1 MFINHMKKNISIIG
15 CGAIGSELALSVD
28 RMMIENVN
36 ISSFLDIKLE
46 NAEILKSKLSNNNP
60 IVFNNFSDYIKSDT
74 FKDVDLV
81 VEAASQNALTSYL
94 NPIIL
99 LKKDILVMSVGAFA
113 NPDFFSQVIKNVE
126 KNDINLYVP
135 SGAIAGIDAIKSVRS
150 SISYVTLTT
159 TKNPNSLKDSPF
171 FKKTNLTADSIKKR
185 TLIFEGSAIEAVQ
198 NFPANVN
205 VAALLGLAGIGVEKT
220 KVNVIADPS
229 LRINKH
235 EIKVIGKF
243 GELIV
248 RVKNVPSPT
257 NPKTSY
263 LAILSVIES
272 LRSITTKGVKY
283 GT

>member
-171 FKKTNLTADSIKKR
+171 FKKTNLTVDSIKKR

-248 RVKNVPSPT
+248 RVKNVPSST

-272 LRSITTKGVKY
+272 LRSITTKGIKY

>member
-1 MFINHMKKNISIIG
+1 MKKNISIIG
-15 CGAIGSELALSVD
+15 CGAIGSEVALSVD
-28 RMMIENVN
+28 RMMIGNVI
-36 ISSFLDIKLE
+36 ISSLLDIKLE

-74 FKDVDLV
+74 LKDVDLV

-113 NPDFFSQVIKNVE
+113 NPDFFSEVIKNVE

-135 SGAIAGIDAIKSVRS
+135 SGAIAGIDAIKSVRN

-159 TKNPNSLKDSPF
+159 TKNPDSLKDSPF
-171 FKKTNLTADSIKKR
+171 FKKTNLTLDSIKKR

-205 VAALLGLAGIGVEKT
+205 VAALLGLASIGVEKT

-248 RVKNVPSPT
+248 RVKNVPSAT

-263 LAILSVIES
+263 LAILSVIEL
-272 LRSITTKGVKY
+272 LRSITTKGIKY

>member
-1 MFINHMKKNISIIG
+1 MKKNISIIG

-28 RMMIENVN
+28 RMMIENVT
-36 ISSFLDIKLE
+36 ISSLLDIKLE

-60 IVFNNFSDYIKSDT
+60 LIFNNFSDYIKSDT

-135 SGAIAGIDAIKSVRS
+135 SGAIAGIDAIKSVRN

-159 TKNPNSLKDSPF
+159 TKNPESLKDSPF
-171 FKKTNLTADSIKKR
+171 FKKTNLTLDSIKKR

-205 VAALLGLAGIGVEKT
+205 VAALLGLASIGVEKT

-248 RVKNVPSPT
+248 RVKNVPSVT

-263 LAILSVIES
+263 LAILSVIEL
-272 LRSITTKGVKY
+272 LRSITTKGIKY

>member
-1 MFINHMKKNISIIG
+1 MKKNISIIG
-15 CGAIGSELALSVD
+15 CGTIGSELALSAD
-28 RMMIENVN
+28 RMMVENVT

-60 IVFNNFSDYIKSDT
+60 IIFNNFSDYIKSDT
-74 FKDVDLV
+74 LKDVDLV

-135 SGAIAGIDAIKSVRS
+135 SGAIAGIDAIKSVRN

-159 TKNPNSLKDSPF
+159 TKNPDSLKDSPF
-171 FKKTNLTADSIKKR
+171 FKKTNLTLDSIKKR

-198 NFPANVN
+198 NFPANIN
-205 VAALLGLAGIGVEKT
+205 VAALLGLASIGVEKT

-248 RVKNVPSPT
+248 RVKNVPSAT

-263 LAILSVIES
+263 LAILSVIEL
-272 LRSITTKGVKY
+272 LRSITTKGIKF

>member
-1 MFINHMKKNISIIG
+1 MKKNISIIG

-28 RMMIENVN
+28 RMMIENVT

-60 IVFNNFSDYIKSDT
+60 IVFNNFSDYIRSDT

-113 NPDFFSQVIKNVE
+113 NPDFFSEVIKNVE

-150 SISYVTLTT
+150 SISYITLTT

-171 FKKTNLTADSIKKR
+171 FKKNNLTLDSIKKR
-185 TLIFEGSAIEAVQ
+185 TLLFEGSAVEAVQ

-248 RVKNVPSPT
+248 RVKNIPSPN

>member
-1 MFINHMKKNISIIG
+1 MLINHMKKNISIIG

>member
-1 MFINHMKKNISIIG
+1 MAKNVTLLSI
-15 CGAIGSELALSVD
+15 
-28 RMMIENVN
+28 
-36 ISSFLDIKLE
+36 LDIRPE
-46 NAEILKSKLSNNNP
+46 NAEALKSKLSNNSP
-60 IVFNNFSDYIKSDT
+60 LLFNNFDDFVKSES
-74 FKDVDLV
+74 FKEVELV
-81 VEAASQNALTSYL
+81 IEAASQNAITSYL
-94 NPIIL
+94 NQLISF
-99 LKKDILVMSVGAFA
+99 KKDVLVMSVGAFA
-113 NPDFFSQVIKNVE
+113 NSDFFSEVIRNVE
-126 KNDINLYVP
+126 RNDTNIYVP
-135 SGAIAGIDAIKSVRS
+135 SGAIAGIDALKSVKT

-171 FKKTNLTADSIKKR
+171 FKNNNLTVDSFKKR

-198 NFPANVN
+198 NFPSNVN

-229 LRINKH
+229 IRINKH

-248 RVKNVPSPT
+248 RVKNIPSPT

-263 LAILSVIES
+263 LAVLSVIEC
-272 LRSITTKGVKY
+272 LRSITTKGIKY

>member
-1 MFINHMKKNISIIG
+1 MKKNISIIG

-28 RMMIENVN
+28 RMMMENVT
-36 ISSFLDIKLE
+36 ISSLLDIKLE
-46 NAEILKSKLSNNNP
+46 NAENLKSKLTNNNP
-60 IVFNNFSDYIKSDT
+60 IIFNNFTDYINSDSI
-74 FKDVDLV
+74 KDVDLV
-81 VEAASQNALTSYL
+81 VETASQNALIDYL
-94 NPIIL
+94 NSIIL
-99 LKKDILVMSVGAFA
+99 LKKDVLVMSVGGFA
-113 NPDFFSQVIKNVE
+113 NPDFFSQVLKNVE
-126 KNDINLYVP
+126 KNDINLYLP
-135 SGAIAGIDAIKSVRS
+135 SGAIAGIDAIKSVRN

-171 FKKTNLTADSIKKR
+171 FKKTNLTIGSIKKR

-205 VAALLGLAGIGVEKT
+205 VAALLGLAGIGIEKT

-248 RVKNVPSPT
+248 RVKNIPSPT

-272 LRSITTKGVKY
+272 LRSITTKGIKY

>member
-1 MFINHMKKNISIIG
+1 MKKNISIIG

-28 RMMIENVN
+28 RMMIENVT
-36 ISSFLDIKLE
+36 ISSLLDINLE
-46 NAEILKSKLSNNNP
+46 NAEILKSKLSQNNP
-60 IVFNNFSDYIKSDT
+60 IVFNDFSEYIKSDNL
-74 FKDVDLV
+74 KDVDIV

-94 NPIIL
+94 NSIIQ
-99 LKKDILVMSVGAFA
+99 LKKDVLVMSVGAFA
-113 NPDFFSQVIKNVE
+113 NSEFFSQVIKNVE
-126 KNDINLYVP
+126 KNDINLYLP

-171 FKKTNLTADSIKKR
+171 FKKTNLTIDSIKKR
-185 TLIFEGSAIEAVQ
+185 TLIFEGSAVEAVQ

-205 VAALLGLAGIGVEKT
+205 VAALLGLAGIGIEKT

-263 LAILSVIES
+263 LAILSIIES
-272 LRSITTKGVKY
+272 LSSITTKGIKY

>member
-1 MFINHMKKNISIIG
+1 MKKNISIIG

-28 RMMIENVN
+28 RMMIENVT
-36 ISSFLDIKLE
+36 ISSLLDIKHE

-60 IVFNNFSDYIKSDT
+60 VIFNDFSEYIKSDN
-74 FKDVDLV
+74 FKDVDIV

-94 NPIIL
+94 NSIIS
-99 LKKDILVMSVGAFA
+99 LKKDALVMSVGAFA
-113 NPDFFSQVIKNVE
+113 NPEFFSQIIKNVE
-126 KNDINLYVP
+126 KNDTNLYLP

-150 SISYVTLTT
+150 SISYVTITT

-171 FKKTNLTADSIKKR
+171 FKKTNLTIDSIKKR

-205 VAALLGLAGIGVEKT
+205 VAALLGLAGIGIEKT

-243 GELIV
+243 GELII

>member
-1 MFINHMKKNISIIG
+1 MKKNISIIG

-28 RMMIENVN
+28 RMMIENVT
-36 ISSFLDIKLE
+36 ISSLLDIKLE
-46 NAEILKSKLSNNNP
+46 NAEILKSKLSNSNP
-60 IVFNNFSDYIKSDT
+60 VIFNDFSEYIKSDN
-74 FKDVDLV
+74 FKDVDIV

-94 NPIIL
+94 NSIIS
-99 LKKDILVMSVGAFA
+99 LKKDALVMSVGAFA
-113 NPDFFSQVIKNVE
+113 NPEFFSQIIKNVE
-126 KNDINLYVP
+126 KNDTNLYLP

-150 SISYVTLTT
+150 SISYVTITT

-171 FKKTNLTADSIKKR
+171 FKKTNLTIDSRKKR

-205 VAALLGLAGIGVEKT
+205 VAALLGLAGIGIEKT

>member
-1 MFINHMKKNISIIG
+1 MKKNISIIG

-28 RMMIENVN
+28 RMMIENVT
-36 ISSFLDIKLE
+36 ISSLLDIKLE

-60 IVFNNFSDYIKSDT
+60 LIFNNFSDYIKSDT

-135 SGAIAGIDAIKSVRS
+135 SGAIAGIDAIKSVRN

-171 FKKTNLTADSIKKR
+171 FKKTNLTVDSIKKR

-205 VAALLGLAGIGVEKT
+205 VAALLGLASIGVEKT

-248 RVKNVPSPT
+248 RVKNVPSAT

-263 LAILSVIES
+263 LAILSVIE
-272 LRSITTKGVKY
+272 LIRSITTKGIKY

>member
-1 MFINHMKKNISIIG
+1 MKKNISIIG

-28 RMMIENVN
+28 RMMIENVT
-36 ISSFLDIKLE
+36 ISSLLDIKHE

-60 IVFNNFSDYIKSDT
+60 VIFNDFSEYIKSDN
-74 FKDVDLV
+74 FKDVDIV

-94 NPIIL
+94 NSIIS
-99 LKKDILVMSVGAFA
+99 LKKDALVMSVGAFA
-113 NPDFFSQVIKNVE
+113 NPEFFSQIIKNVE
-126 KNDINLYVP
+126 KNDTNLYLP

-150 SISYVTLTT
+150 SISYVTITT

-171 FKKTNLTADSIKKR
+171 FKKTNITIDSIKKR

-205 VAALLGLAGIGVEKT
+205 VAALLGLAGIGIEKT

>member
-1 MFINHMKKNISIIG
+1 MKKNISIIG

-28 RMMIENVN
+28 RMMIENVT
-36 ISSFLDIKLE
+36 ISSLLDIKLE

-60 IVFNNFSDYIKSDT
+60 LIFTDFSEYIKSDN
-74 FKDVDLV
+74 FKDVDIV

-94 NPIIL
+94 NSIIS
-99 LKKDILVMSVGAFA
+99 LKKDALVMSVGAFA
-113 NPDFFSQVIKNVE
+113 NPEFFSQIIKNVE
-126 KNDINLYVP
+126 KNDTNLYLP
-135 SGAIAGIDAIKSVRS
+135 SGAIAGIDAIKSVRN
-150 SISYVTLTT
+150 SISYVTITT

-171 FKKTNLTADSIKKR
+171 FKKTNLTIDSIKKR

-205 VAALLGLAGIGVEKT
+205 VAALLGLAGIGIEKT

>member
-1 MFINHMKKNISIIG
+1 MKKNISIIG

-28 RMMIENVN
+28 STMKEN
-36 ISSFLDIKLE
+36 ITILSLLDIRLE

-60 IVFNNFSDYIKSDT
+60 IIFNDFSEYIKSDN

-99 LKKDILVMSVGAFA
+99 VKKDVLVMSVGAFA
-113 NPDFFSQVIKNVE
+113 NPEFFSQVIKNVE
-126 KNDINLYVP
+126 KNNINLYLP

-171 FKKTNLTADSIKKR
+171 FKKTNLTVDSIKKR

-205 VAALLGLAGIGVEKT
+205 VAALLGLAGIGIEKT
-220 KVNVIADPS
+220 KVNVIADPT

-248 RVKNVPSPT
+248 RVKNIPSPT

>member
-1 MFINHMKKNISIIG
+1 MKKNISIIG

-28 RMMIENVN
+28 RMMIENVT
-36 ISSFLDIKLE
+36 ISSLLDIKLE
-46 NAEILKSKLSNNNP
+46 NAEILKSKLSHNNP
-60 IVFNNFSDYIKSDT
+60 VVFNDFSEYIKSDNL
-74 FKDVDLV
+74 KDVDIV

-94 NPIIL
+94 NSIIQ
-99 LKKDILVMSVGAFA
+99 LKKDVLVMSVGAFA
-113 NPDFFSQVIKNVE
+113 NSDFFSQVIKNVE
-126 KNDINLYVP
+126 KNDINLYLP

-171 FKKTNLTADSIKKR
+171 FKKTNLTIDSIKKR
-185 TLIFEGSAIEAVQ
+185 TLIFEGSAVEAVQ

-205 VAALLGLAGIGVEKT
+205 VAALLGLAGIGIEKT

-263 LAILSVIES
+263 LAILSIIES

>member
-1 MFINHMKKNISIIG
+1 MKKNISIIG
-15 CGAIGSELALSVD
+15 CGAIGSEVALSVD
-28 RMMIENVN
+28 RMMIENVT

-60 IVFNNFSDYIKSDT
+60 IVFNNFSDYINSDT
-74 FKDVDLV
+74 LKDVDLV

-135 SGAIAGIDAIKSVRS
+135 SGAIAGIDAIKSVRN

-159 TKNPNSLKDSPF
+159 TKNPDSLKDSPF
-171 FKKTNLTADSIKKR
+171 FKKNNLILDSIKKR

-198 NFPANVN
+198 NFPANIN
-205 VAALLGLAGIGVEKT
+205 VAALLGLASIGVEKT

-248 RVKNVPSPT
+248 RVKNVPSAT

-263 LAILSVIES
+263 LAILSVIEL
-272 LRSITTKGVKY
+272 LRSITTKGIKY

>member
-1 MFINHMKKNISIIG
+1 MKKKISIIG
-15 CGAIGSELALSVD
+15 CGAIGSELAQHVDSNMAKNVTLLS
-28 RMMIENVN
+28 I
-36 ISSFLDIKLE
+36 LDIRPE
-46 NAEILKSKLSNNNP
+46 NAEALKLKLSNNSP
-60 IVFNNFSDYIKSDT
+60 LLFNNFDDFVKSES
-74 FKDVDLV
+74 FKEVELV
-81 VEAASQNALTSYL
+81 IEAASQNAITSYL
-94 NPIIL
+94 NQLISF
-99 LKKDILVMSVGAFA
+99 KKDVLVMSVGAFA
-113 NPDFFSQVIKNVE
+113 NSAFFSEVSRNVE
-126 KNDINLYVP
+126 SNDINIYVP
-135 SGAIAGIDAIKSVRS
+135 SGAIAGIDALKSVKNS
-150 SISYVTLTT
+150 VSYVTLTT

-171 FKKTNLTADSIKKR
+171 FKNNNFTVDSIKKR

-229 LRINKH
+229 IRINKH

-248 RVKNVPSPT
+248 RVKNIPSST

-263 LAILSVIES
+263 LAILSVIEC
-272 LRSITTKGVKY
+272 LRSITTKGFKY

>member
-1 MFINHMKKNISIIG
+1 MKKNISIIG

-28 RMMIENVN
+28 RMMIENVT
-36 ISSFLDIKLE
+36 ISSLLDIKLE
-46 NAEILKSKLSNNNP
+46 NAENLKSKLSNNNP
-60 IVFNNFSDYIKSDT
+60 VIFNDFSEYIKSDN
-74 FKDVDLV
+74 FKDVDIV

-94 NPIIL
+94 NSIIS
-99 LKKDILVMSVGAFA
+99 LKKDALVMSVGAFA
-113 NPDFFSQVIKNVE
+113 NPEFFSQIIKNVE
-126 KNDINLYVP
+126 KNDINLYLP

-150 SISYVTLTT
+150 SISYVTITT

-171 FKKTNLTADSIKKR
+171 FKKTNLTIDSIKKR

-205 VAALLGLAGIGVEKT
+205 VAALLGLAGIGIEKT

-243 GELIV
+243 GELII

>member
-1 MFINHMKKNISIIG
+1 MKKNISIIG

-28 RMMIENVN
+28 RMMIENVT

-113 NPDFFSQVIKNVE
+113 NPDFFSEVIKNVE

-171 FKKTNLTADSIKKR
+171 FKKNNLTLDSIKKR
-185 TLIFEGSAIEAVQ
+185 TLLFEGSAVEAVQ

-220 KVNVIADPS
+220 KVNVIADPA

-248 RVKNVPSPT
+248 RVKNIPSPN

>member
-1 MFINHMKKNISIIG
+1 MKKNISIIG
-15 CGAIGSELALSVD
+15 CGAIGSEVALSVD
-28 RMMIENVN
+28 RMMIGNVI

-60 IVFNNFSDYIKSDT
+60 IVFNNFSDYINSDT
-74 FKDVDLV
+74 LKDVDLV

-113 NPDFFSQVIKNVE
+113 NPDFFSEVIKNVE

-135 SGAIAGIDAIKSVRS
+135 SGAIAGIDAIKSVRN

-159 TKNPNSLKDSPF
+159 TKNPESLKDSPF
-171 FKKTNLTADSIKKR
+171 FKKTNLTLDSIKKR

-205 VAALLGLAGIGVEKT
+205 VAALLGLASIGVEKT

-248 RVKNVPSPT
+248 RVKNVPSAT

-263 LAILSVIES
+263 LAILSVIEL
-272 LRSITTKGVKY
+272 LRSITTKGIKY

>member
-1 MFINHMKKNISIIG
+1 MRKKISIIG

-28 RMMIENVN
+28 GDMGKNVALL
-36 ISSFLDIKLE
+36 SLFDIRPD
-46 NAEILKSKLSNNNP
+46 NAKTVKSKLSNNDP
-60 IVFNNFSDYIKSDT
+60 VIFDNFSSYVNSES
-74 FKDVDLV
+74 FKDVELV
-81 VEAASQNALTSYL
+81 IEAASQNALTSYL
-94 NPIIL
+94 NQLIL
-99 LKKDILVMSVGAFA
+99 SKKDVLVMSVGAFA
-113 NPDFFSQVIKNVE
+113 NSEFFSEVIKNVDD
-126 KNDINLYVP
+126 NDVNIYVP
-135 SGAIAGIDAIKSVRS
+135 SGAIAGIDALKSVKD

-171 FKKTNLTADSIKKR
+171 FKKNNFTVDSIKKR

-248 RVKNVPSPT
+248 RVKNIPSST

-263 LAILSVIES
+263 LAILSVIEC
-272 LRSITTKGVKY
+272 LRSITTKGIKY

>member
-1 MFINHMKKNISIIG
+1 MKKNISIIG

-28 RMMIENVN
+28 RMMIENVT

-60 IVFNNFSDYIKSDT
+60 IVFNNFSDYIRSDT

-113 NPDFFSQVIKNVE
+113 NPDFFSEVIKNVE

-150 SISYVTLTT
+150 SISYITLTT

-171 FKKTNLTADSIKKR
+171 FKKNNLTLDSIKKR
-185 TLIFEGSAIEAVQ
+185 TLLFEGSAVEAVQ

-220 KVNVIADPS
+220 KVNVIADPA

-248 RVKNVPSPT
+248 RVKNIPSPN

>member
-1 MFINHMKKNISIIG
+1 MKKNISIIG

-28 RMMIENVN
+28 STMKEN
-36 ISSFLDIKLE
+36 ITILSLLDIRLE

-60 IVFNNFSDYIKSDT
+60 IIFNDFSEYIKSAN
-74 FKDVDLV
+74 FKDIDLV

-99 LKKDILVMSVGAFA
+99 VKKDVLVMSVGAFA
-113 NPDFFSQVIKNVE
+113 NPEFFSQVIKNVE
-126 KNDINLYVP
+126 KNNINLYLP

-171 FKKTNLTADSIKKR
+171 FKKTNLTVDSIKKR

-205 VAALLGLAGIGVEKT
+205 VAALLGLAGIGIEKT
-220 KVNVIADPS
+220 KVNVIADPT

-248 RVKNVPSPT
+248 RVKNIPSPT

>member
-1 MFINHMKKNISIIG
+1 MKKNISIIG

-28 RMMIENVN
+28 RMMIENVT
-36 ISSFLDIKLE
+36 ISSLLDIKLE
-46 NAEILKSKLSNNNP
+46 NAEILKSKLSHNNP
-60 IVFNNFSDYIKSDT
+60 VVFNDFSEYIKSDNL
-74 FKDVDLV
+74 KDVDIV

-94 NPIIL
+94 NSIIQ
-99 LKKDILVMSVGAFA
+99 LKKDVLVMSVGAFA
-113 NPDFFSQVIKNVE
+113 NSDFFSQVIKNVE
-126 KNDINLYVP
+126 KNDINLYLP

-171 FKKTNLTADSIKKR
+171 FKKTNLTTDSIKKR
-185 TLIFEGSAIEAVQ
+185 TLIFEGSAIEAVE

-229 LRINKH
+229 IRINKH

-248 RVKNVPSPT
+248 RVKNIPSPT

-263 LAILSVIES
+263 LAVLSVIEC
-272 LRSITTKGVKY
+272 LRSITTKGLKY

>member
-1 MFINHMKKNISIIG
+1 MKKKISIIG
-15 CGAIGSELALSVD
+15 CGAIGSELAQNVD
-28 RMMIENVN
+28 SNMAENV
-36 ISSFLDIKLE
+36 ILLSLLDIRLE
-46 NAEILKSKLSNNNP
+46 NAQIVKSKLSQNSP
-60 IVFNNFSDYIKSDT
+60 RIFNNFDEFIKSDS
-74 FKDVDLV
+74 FKDVELV
-81 VEAASQNALTSYL
+81 VEAASQNAINSYL
-94 NPIIL
+94 NQLIL
-99 LKKDILVMSVGAFA
+99 FKKDVLVMSVDAF
-113 NPDFFSQVIKNVE
+113 
-126 KNDINLYVP
+126 
-135 SGAIAGIDAIKSVRS
+135 KSVKN

-171 FKKTNLTADSIKKR
+171 FKNNNLTVDSFKKR

-198 NFPANVN
+198 NFPSNVN

-229 LRINKH
+229 IRINKH

-248 RVKNVPSPT
+248 RVKNIPSPT

-263 LAILSVIES
+263 LAVLSVIEC
-272 LRSITTKGVKY
+272 LRSITTKGIKY

>member
-1 MFINHMKKNISIIG
+1 MKKNISIIG

-28 RMMIENVN
+28 RMMIENVT
-36 ISSFLDIKLE
+36 ISSLLDIKLE

-60 IVFNNFSDYIKSDT
+60 IIFNDFSEYIKSDS
-74 FKDVDLV
+74 FKNVELV
-81 VEAASQNALTSYL
+81 IEAASQNALTSYL
-94 NPIIL
+94 NSIIV
-99 LKKDILVMSVGAFA
+99 LKKDLLVMSVGAFA

-126 KNDINLYVP
+126 ENDINLYLP
-135 SGAIAGIDAIKSVRS
+135 SGAIAGIDAIKSVKS

-171 FKKTNLTADSIKKR
+171 FKKTNLSLDSLKKR

-229 LRINKH
+229 IRINKH

-248 RVKNVPSPT
+248 RVKNVPSPN